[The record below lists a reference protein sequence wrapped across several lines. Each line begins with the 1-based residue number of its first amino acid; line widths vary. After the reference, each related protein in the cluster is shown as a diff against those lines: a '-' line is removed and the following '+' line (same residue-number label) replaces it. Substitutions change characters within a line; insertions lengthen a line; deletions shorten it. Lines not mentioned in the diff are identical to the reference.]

1 MPTNDFLPIG
11 QSASTILTQS
21 AWNALSQ
28 RTAGWA
34 AGILPPEH
42 YNKSLR
48 QSSTIAAM
56 IGEFI
61 KTIGGLDALD
71 DSDNATLLANFIA
84 SLDTRI
90 GGGPVDVSTLRVVTS
105 GPVTAPPSSP
115 TGNDEV
121 LVGDSPSGAFV
132 GNDRKLARWN
142 GTGWVFSTVRP
153 GRIFR
158 VNNTDVYWTLDASTG
173 WQTFVVPIAFVSGLQ
188 AALNAKVAKSG
199 DTMTGEL
206 TAPALH
212 ASSGGK
218 QIYIRQSGG
227 VNRIDSYNDPIS
239 ATVDLIINAASHQ
252 ILVADSEVM
261 RVASTG
267 NVGIGVSGPNDKL
280 DVNGGIRGTKLR
292 ATVVGAANGVEL
304 ADSVL
309 GTQWAQYLASGNYGL
324 YSYVTGNVGQK
335 FAVSPAGGVGVSGD
349 FGTTGKVLVGGTT
362 ATWKTFSEIGIGKK
376 LIYLASPGGPS
387 ITVTFPVAEPDTSY
401 SVIGLTLSDNG
412 SGYLT
417 SSAGVTIT
425 GKTVDGFTATGIGT
439 SSINIVFLAAIR

>member
-84 SLDTRI
+84 SLDARI
-90 GGGPVDVSTLRVVTS
+90 GGGNVDVSTFRVVTN
-105 GPVTAPPSSP
+105 GPVTAPPVSP
-115 TGNDEV
+115 TSNDEV
-121 LVGDSPSGAFV
+121 LVGDSPSGAFS
-132 GNDRKLARWN
+132 GNARKLARWN
-142 GTGWVFSTVRP
+142 GTGWSFSVVRP

-158 VNNTDVYWTLDASTG
+158 VNNTDTYWTLNASTG

-188 AALNAKVAKSG
+188 AALDGKVSKSG
-199 DTMTGEL
+199 DTMTGTL
-206 TAPALH
+206 AGTNISLSGTLFSSAAAFTGTVQATVPDSGNAFQINKTGSDRVAALCPVNLGSGRYGLGLWRYTIADGSSGWSAVWDKDGNLALNGGTAPT
-212 ASSGGK
+212 
-218 QIYIRQSGG
+218 R
-227 VNRIDSYNDPIS
+227 
-239 ATVDLIINAASHQ
+239 
-252 ILVADSEVM
+252 M
-261 RVASTG
+261 
-267 NVGIGVSGPNDKL
+267 L
-280 DVNGGIRGTKLR
+280 DVAGTGKFSGLLELGGGI
-292 ATVVGAANGVEL
+292 
-304 ADSVL
+304 
-309 GTQWAQYLASGNYGL
+309 Q
-324 YSYVTGNVGQK
+324 
-335 FAVSPAGGVGVSGD
+335 AGGTLGD
-349 FGTTGKVLVGGTT
+349 AGKVLVGGSVNAWRTL
-362 ATWKTFSEIGIGKK
+362 AELGIGKK
-376 LIYLASPGGPS
+376 LIYLASPGGSS

-425 GKTVDGFTATGIGT
+425 GKTVNGFTATGIGT